1 MSAFEELLSAWRKN
15 PDAPSTIALA
25 RSLTVSSD
33 ADLVREVGA
42 RALARHASNSEVMLA
57 IGRMYLGAGALHEAQ
72 TALMQAGTIAP
83 EAPVAFR
90 LLGEVLL
97 RRGDAVRAER
107 VLSRAVEL
115 GARDAESRSLH
126 ERAAFYVPL
135 QKRVGTRAVASEVER
150 VLSKP
155 GSGSMRA
162 SLGRD
167 QDEVTV
173 PSFESD
179 AYEISDVLALED
191 ATVEDVSGAVPSL
204 RARASARNAAP
215 LPVQG
220 STALHPGSGGPPARI
235 DARRREPSFEDVS
248 DLVEDAGLPRFA
260 DDPELPTARTVVAVP
275 APYSGPTSGPA
286 APPRSNGAPA
296 YPGAPPSEFDPLDDQ
311 GETLRGREP
320 AALTPAYVLEHLA
333 RVGIYERGGGAAA
346 PVWEKAPKQ
355 KSRGTLALALL
366 IVLVSAA
373 GGGAYEY
380 SRRVKAERALEA
392 AALNAEV
399 DRLLDTGRLA
409 DLAATETKLARSFD
423 LDSRSAKA
431 ARLWLEN
438 RVLGALLSDGPTSGI
453 DSAVHRGRAVGLEEK
468 DLAAGRVASF
478 LVEADLAGAS
488 ALLARW
494 DPIAGRDPLYQL
506 AAGAVLE
513 RAGDAR
519 AAERYA
525 AARALD
531 ARSVPAD
538 ILLARLLVLEQGPS
552 AARPI
557 LDALRAKV
565 KDSAALRALEA
576 LAFAFGAERAGELPE
591 AARLS
596 PEQARELPA
605 PLKVV
610 PALTEAVLALDRN
623 ELEAAAAALDRAI
636 KVADT
641 PALAT
646 SLGFLAIETGDE
658 QLARKAALR
667 ALGLSALYPRAR
679 ALAARVALLGGRI
692 DEAEKAIEG
701 LEATS
706 ADVAVVRAVAA
717 YEKLDAAD
725 LTTALETLGQAK
737 DATAFAALA
746 EGPRVLR
753 GAAGLSAERLQELA
767 VPAISWGELI
777 AVDAALDG
785 GRVDLAE
792 TLLARRQVSAAAH
805 LARRARL
812 LRYQGKLDEALAT
825 SEAALS
831 GTPTPALLIER
842 TYELI
847 DAGKIDAG
855 RALIAKYPATL
866 GPMAGFLGVLLDV
879 ADKQPKQAAVRL
891 ATLELPPDEAP
902 VVLRVLAA
910 RALTAGK
917 DKRAKSYVAGLG
929 KRLRTHPDVAR
940 TLEASK

>member
-1 MSAFEELLSAWRKN
+1 MSAFEELLTAWRKN

-25 RSLTVSSD
+25 RSLATSSD
-33 ADLVREVGA
+33 SELVREIGA
-42 RALARHASNSEVMLA
+42 RALARHASNAEVMLA
-57 IGRMYLGAGALHEAQ
+57 VGRMYLGSGALHEAQ

-83 EAPVAFR
+83 AAPLAFR

-107 VLSRAVEL
+107 VLSRALEL
-115 GARDAESRSLH
+115 GARDAESRNLH
-126 ERAAFYVPL
+126 DRAAFYVPL
-135 QKRVGTRAVASEVER
+135 QKRVGARAVASEVER
-150 VLSKP
+150 ALAKP
-155 GSGSMRA
+155 RA
-162 SLGRD
+162 SGAHA
-167 QDEVTV
+167 QEEVTL
-173 PSFESD
+173 PGYESD

-191 ATVEDVSGAVPSL
+191 ATTEDVSGAVPSL
-204 RARASARNAAP
+204 RAHGAARSTAP
-215 LPVQG
+215 LPVNG
-220 STALHPGSGGPPARI
+220 SAALRPGSGGQPPGARTE
-235 DARRREPSFEDVS
+235 ARRRAPSFEDVS
-248 DLVEDAGLPRFA
+248 DLVEEASLPRVA
-260 DDPELPTARTVVAVP
+260 DPELPTARTVVAVP
-275 APYSGPTSGPA
+275 APYPGPA
-286 APPRSNGAPA
+286 SRPPSPPRSNRASA
-296 YPGAPPSEFDPLDDQ
+296 YPYGSAPSSFEDQ
-311 GETLRGREP
+311 GDTVRGHRP
-320 AALTPAYVLEHLA
+320 ASLTPAVVLEHLS
-333 RVGIYERGGGAAA
+333 RVGVYEPGGGAAPA
-346 PVWEKAPKQ
+346 WEKAPKQ

-366 IVLVSAA
+366 IVLVSGA
-373 GGGAYEY
+373 GAGAYEY

-399 DRLLDTGRLA
+399 DRLLDTARLS
-409 DLAATETKLARSFD
+409 DLAATDAKLARAFD
-423 LDSRSAKA
+423 LDSRSPKA

-438 RVLGALLSDGPTSGI
+438 RVLGALLSKGPTSGI

-468 DLAAGRVASF
+468 ELAAGRVASF

-488 ALLARW
+488 ALLSRW
-494 DPIAGRDPLYQL
+494 DREAAKDPLYQL

-531 ARSVPAD
+531 ASSIPAD
-538 ILLARLLVLEQGPS
+538 ILFARLLVLEQGPV
-552 AARPI
+552 AARPV
-557 LDALRAKV
+557 LDALRSKV
-565 KDSAALRALEA
+565 KDAAALRALEA
-576 LAFAFGAERAGELPE
+576 LAFAFGSERAGELPE
-591 AARLS
+591 SARLT
-596 PEQARELPA
+596 PEQERDLPA
-605 PLKVV
+605 PLAVV
-610 PALTEAVLALDRN
+610 PALTEAVLALDRQ
-623 ELEAAAAALDRAI
+623 ELEKAASSLDRAI

-641 PALAT
+641 PALAA

-717 YEKLDAAD
+717 YEKLEAAD
-725 LTTALETLGQAK
+725 LATALEALDKAQDGA
-737 DATAFAALA
+737 AFAALE

-753 GAAGLSAERLQELA
+753 GGTGIASERLQELA

-777 AVDAALDG
+777 AVDAALDT
-785 GRVDLAE
+785 GRIELAE
-792 TLLARRQVSAAAH
+792 TLLARRNVSAAAH
-805 LARRARL
+805 LARRARV
-812 LRYQGKLDEALAT
+812 LRYQGKIDEALAA

-847 DAGKIDAG
+847 EAGKADAG
-855 RALIAKYPATL
+855 RALVAKYPASL
-866 GPMAGFLGVLLDV
+866 GPMAGFLGVLLDLT
-879 ADKQPKQAAVRL
+879 DKQPKQAAVRL

-910 RALTAGK
+910 RALAAAK
-917 DKRAKSYVAGLG
+917 DKRAKAYVAGLA
-929 KRLRTHPDVAR
+929 KRLRAHPDVV
-940 TLEASK
+940 LSVEALK